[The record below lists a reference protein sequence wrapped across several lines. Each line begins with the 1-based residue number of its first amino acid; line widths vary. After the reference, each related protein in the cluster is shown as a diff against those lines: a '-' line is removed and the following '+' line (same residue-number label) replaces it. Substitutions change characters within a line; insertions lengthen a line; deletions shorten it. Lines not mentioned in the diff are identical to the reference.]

1 MVMDF
6 PIELK
11 YSREHEWVRVEDD
24 TAYIGISSYAQDA
37 LGDIVFLELPEVG
50 DEFEKGDVLGVVES
64 VKAVSDL
71 YAPVTGE
78 IVQVNEPLVDSPETI
93 NDDPYDDGWIV
104 AMKFT
109 DREELDELLDAAA
122 YEKYIKEIAE
132 A

>member
-109 DREELDELLDAAA
+109 DGEELDELLDADA